1 MNEFPTVPTEDAIT
15 LTANW
20 RKYYSEIY
28 NGPDTQLT
36 ISPDDENVF
45 RGFRIPLEDL
55 SQILDVI
62 KNYNENAAHKNE
74 PEINSVRAYLA
85 KNSPDINIVKDVHVL
100 LVPVVG
106 GKKIEPHS
114 KNKDIGEFGNDL
126 LELETERGLSPKYTI
141 YNFTTPCPTECDKT
155 SKLFADQEKR

>member
-1 MNEFPTVPTEDAIT
+1 MNEFPTVPTEHAIT
-15 LTANW
+15 LTSNW
-20 RKYYSEIY
+20 RKYYSKIY

-36 ISPDDENVF
+36 IQPNDENVF

-62 KNYNENAAHKNE
+62 KKYNEDAARKNQA
-74 PEINSVRAYLA
+74 EINSVRAYLA
-85 KNSPDINIVKDVHVL
+85 KNSPEIDIVNDVHVL

-114 KNKDIGEFGNDL
+114 KNNDIGEFGNDL
-126 LELETERGLSPKYTI
+126 LELETERGLSPQYTI
-141 YNFTTPCPTECDKT
+141 YNFTTPCPTECDKN
-155 SKLFADQEKR
+155 SKLFSDLEKK

>member
-1 MNEFPTVPTEDAIT
+1 MNEFPTVSTEDAIE

-36 ISPDDENVF
+36 ITPDDENVF

-55 SQILDVI
+55 SQILEVI
-62 KNYNENAAHKNE
+62 KNYNEDAVRKNE

-85 KNSPDINIVKDVHVL
+85 KNSPDINVTRDVHVL

-106 GKKIEPHS
+106 GEKINPHS
-114 KNKDIGEFGNDL
+114 HKKEVGQFGDDL
-126 LELETERGLSPKYTI
+126 LELETEKGTSPQYTI
-141 YNFTTPCPTECDKT
+141 YNFTTPCPTECDKK
-155 SKLFADQEKR
+155 SKLFANQEKG